1 MKKSYT
7 FDTNELD
14 YGMVYGSYRDQG
26 AMQVTFHSNEHN
38 DKGGDF
44 KMQPMMIV
52 KFLKKIGCK
61 LHFETDRKHS
71 YLKSIE
77 LKPWSEFEQAMRQPV
92 DRKKKGSKIKK

>member
-14 YGMVYGSYRDQG
+14 YGMIYGSYRDQG
-26 AMQVTFHSNEHN
+26 SMQVTFHSKEHN

-44 KMQPMMIV
+44 KLQPMMIV

-61 LHFETDRKHS
+61 
-71 YLKSIE
+71 
-77 LKPWSEFEQAMRQPV
+77 
-92 DRKKKGSKIKK
+92 